1 MRPSQAAY
9 QAPSRLRRSLPLS
22 PTSSSYELSALAI
35 AEIRRTFT
43 DLALCSYSMEVLDE
57 MVKALMNGKM
67 PLKQAI
73 AKMAHS
79 PPTTAAEEEAARAA
93 TAALG
98 VGGAGTVGATKAV
111 GTTRAARAL
120 SLLIALWR
128 SAHCVQCGGQAGEP
142 AKALAPWAA
151 KALASPQPGGMRHAA
166 ELCGPCAAGSVGQ
179 CQTMSPPLGRQC
191 FPYNL
196 STGSAGGFGGKCPH
210 ETFDCVEAALLGSTG
225 SLPLPSAATL
235 SARATL
241 SGGVA
246 LPAIRRLNSLC
257 GIGSARRLF
266 QTVVARAPFAA
277 AGTAENP
284 GAAGVR
290 RRGEWG
296 RSEGR
301 GRLRRVLRGYRRS
314 STWKLGRRRTARE
327 SVSKKPQCSWRC
339 ASPGARRVA
348 LASRDP
354 RGRART
360 RTGCAT
366 LSWTL
371 VNGVWGLPTIAA
383 LRRSEEMGGGKMTW
397 APGHRWEKWKLQN
410 TKHKTHE

>member
-1 MRPSQAAY
+1 
-9 QAPSRLRRSLPLS
+9 
-22 PTSSSYELSALAI
+22 
-35 AEIRRTFT
+35 
-43 DLALCSYSMEVLDE
+43 V
-57 MVKALMNGKM
+57 G
-67 PLKQAI
+67 
-73 AKMAHS
+73 
-79 PPTTAAEEEAARAA
+79 RA
-93 TAALG
+93 G
-98 VGGAGTVGATKAV
+98 SVGATKAV

-151 KALASPQPGGMRHAA
+151 KALASPQPGGLRHVA

-284 GAAGVR
+284 GAAGGAAVGGVGAVGAE
-290 RRGEWG
+290 GETAARFAGVSTELDVEAWQEAYCA
-296 RSEGR
+296 RKCFQEAPVLVAM
-301 GRLRRVLRGYRRS
+301 RLPGGAACRPCVAGSKGPCQDEDGVCYPFMDFSKRC
-314 STWKLGRRRTARE
+314 LGFAHD
-327 SVSKKPQCSWRC
+327 CS
-339 ASPGARRVA
+339 
-348 LASRDP
+348 
-354 RGRART
+354 
-360 RTGCAT
+360 
-366 LSWTL
+366 
-371 VNGVWGLPTIAA
+371 AA
-383 LRRSEEMGGGKMTW
+383 QK
-397 APGHRWEKWKLQN
+397 
-410 TKHKTHE
+410 

>member
-1 MRPSQAAY
+1 M
-9 QAPSRLRRSLPLS
+9 
-22 PTSSSYELSALAI
+22 AI

-43 DLALCSYSMEVLDE
+43 DLAVCSYSMEVLDE
-57 MVKALMNGKM
+57 MVKALMNGKV

-73 AKMAHS
+73 VKMAHS

-98 VGGAGTVGATKAV
+98 VGGAGSVGAMTAV

-151 KALASPQPGGMRHAA
+151 KALASPRPGGMRHVA

-196 STGSAGGFGGKCPH
+196 STGSAGSAGGMVGGKCPH
-210 ETFDCVEAALLGSTG
+210 ETFDCVEAALLGSTA

-284 GAAGVR
+284 GAAGGAAAA
-290 RRGEWG
+290 RGAG
-296 RSEGR
+296 GVGAVGGAEGETAAR
-301 GRLRRVLRGYRRS
+301 FAGVSTELDVEAWQEAYCARKCFQEAPVLAAMRLPGGAVCRPCVAG
-314 STWKLGRRRTARE
+314 
-327 SVSKKPQCSWRC
+327 SKGPCQDEDGVCYPFMDYSKRCLEFAHDCS
-339 ASPGARRVA
+339 
-348 LASRDP
+348 
-354 RGRART
+354 
-360 RTGCAT
+360 
-366 LSWTL
+366 
-371 VNGVWGLPTIAA
+371 AA
-383 LRRSEEMGGGKMTW
+383 QK
-397 APGHRWEKWKLQN
+397 
-410 TKHKTHE
+410 